1 MANPVV
7 YVDVDDTLV
16 RSAGTK
22 RIPMPT
28 AIERVRS
35 LHREG
40 AVLYLWS
47 AAGAAYAE
55 STAKELAIDACF
67 AGFLPKPAIFIDD
80 QAVAEW
86 RGLVHEYPLGASLQP
101 PSDVDIQPGDLYED
115 CGYHPCLCVDV
126 IYGEVRGISL
136 VDGSYPRSC
145 DLRLCGVRKL
155 SVEEASRIKQQGPDD
170 AEARDQIAV
179 AQRWWRT

>member
-22 RIPMPT
+22 RIPIPT

-55 STAKELAIDACF
+55 STAKELAIATCF
-67 AGFLPKPAIFIDD
+67 AGFLPKLPSSSMIRRWQSGEVWSMSTHSAHRCSRRRMWIFNPAIFTKTADTIP
-80 QAVAEW
+80 V
-86 RGLVHEYPLGASLQP
+86 
-101 PSDVDIQPGDLYED
+101 
-115 CGYHPCLCVDV
+115 CV
-126 IYGEVRGISL
+126 
-136 VDGSYPRSC
+136 
-145 DLRLCGVRKL
+145 
-155 SVEEASRIKQQGPDD
+155 
-170 AEARDQIAV
+170 
-179 AQRWWRT
+179 WM